1 MSHVQTQSVL
11 ASIRRLVVVLAALA
25 LTACGSVGSI
35 KETTGKTI
43 STIGTKTSETLGVIG
58 TKTTETLEV
67 ISNKTNIGN
76 NPADPLEGFNRQM
89 FAFNDTVDEYVLKP
103 VATAYQ
109 KVTPSFVQT
118 GVGNFFGNI
127 GDVWTAVNNLL
138 QGRVNDGVNDVGRV
152 LINTTFGVAGL
163 FDVGSATGLPKHNE
177 DFGQTLG
184 RWGVKSGPYLVLPIL
199 GPSTVRDAFA
209 LPVDFTGDPWSY
221 TKPNSLRYSGTV
233 LRVVDKR
240 ATFLDA
246 GSLIEEAALDKY
258 VFFRDAYLQRR
269 AGQVN
274 VAEPESAAKDPVEP
288 VKADSAK

>member
-1 MSHVQTQSVL
+1 MNEQQSKRLFNLIRKATFLL
-11 ASIRRLVVVLAALA
+11 AVAG
-25 LTACGSVGSI
+25 LTACGSVGTI
-35 KETTGKTI
+35 KETAGNTI
-43 STIGTKTSETLGVIG
+43 STIG

-76 NPADPLEGFNRQM
+76 NPADPLEGFNRKM

-103 VATAYQ
+103 TATVYQ

-152 LINTTFGVAGL
+152 LINTTFGIVGL
-163 FDVGSATGLPKHNE
+163 FDVGTATGLPKHNE

-184 RWGVKSGPYLVLPIL
+184 KWGVKSGPYLVLPIF

-209 LPVDFTGDPWSY
+209 LPVDIVGDPWSY
-221 TKPNSLRYSGTV
+221 TKPNSVRYSGTV

-269 AGQVN
+269 AGQLD
-274 VAEPESAAKDPVEP
+274 VAEPEEEKAEPAKEEVKEAAKPS
-288 VKADSAK
+288 K